1 MSLNIG
7 AIKSIQMTDLSEEQ
21 QMILETARDVAQ
33 EKIAPLAAGYDEK
46 EEFPWKSVK
55 YLQELGFMAMMV
67 DPEYGGSGLD
77 TVSYSIAMEE
87 ISKACAST
95 GVTMSVNNSL
105 YAYPVQTYG
114 TAEQKEEFLTPIVS
128 DHLGAFGLSEPD
140 AGSDPAS
147 MRTMATKEGD
157 DYILNG
163 SKMWITNGGAADYYV
178 IFARTNPELRHK
190 GISAFIVKKGDP
202 GFEIGPKEKKLGIRA
217 SSTTPL
223 SFDQCRIP
231 ESRRL
236 GEEGQGFKIAMN
248 TLNGGR
254 IGIASQ
260 AIGIGQASIE
270 AATAYMKEREAFGG
284 PIARFQGLQFMIAD
298 SVMEVDAARQ
308 LTWRAARMKDA
319 GQRYVKEAA
328 MAKLY
333 ASEAA
338 VRAADRGLQIH
349 GGAGYSRD
357 FPVERYWRDAKITAI
372 YEGTSEILRVVIARE
387 TLGKF

>member
-1 MSLNIG
+1 MFGLN
-7 AIKSIQMTDLSEEQ
+7 EEQ
-21 QMILETARDVAQ
+21 QMIRETARDVAQ
-33 EKIAPLAAGYDEK
+33 DKIAPRASEYDRK
-46 EEFPWKSVK
+46 EEFPWESIKD
-55 YLQELGFMAMMV
+55 LQELGFMAMMV
-67 DPEYGGSGLD
+67 DPSYGGSGLD

-87 ISKACAST
+87 ISNACAST

-105 YAYPVQTYG
+105 YAYPVETYG
-114 TAEQKEEFLTPIVS
+114 TEEQKEKFLTPIVS
-128 DHLGAFGLSEPD
+128 EHLGAFALSEPH
-140 AGSDPAS
+140 AGSDPAA
-147 MRTMATKEGD
+147 MRTVAKKED
-157 DYILNG
+157 DEYVLNG

-178 IFARTNPELRHK
+178 LFARTNLELKHK
-190 GISAFIVKKGDP
+190 GISAFILKKGDE
-202 GFEIGPKEKKLGIRA
+202 GFEIGPKEHKLGIKA

-223 SFDQCRIP
+223 QLTDCHLP
-231 ESRRL
+231 EDRLL

-260 AIGIGQASIE
+260 ALGIGQAAID
-270 AATAYMKEREAFGG
+270 AATGYMKEREAFGG
-284 PIARFQGLQFMIAD
+284 PIGRFQGLQFMIAD

-308 LTWRAARMKDA
+308 LTWRAAQMKDA
-319 GQRYVKEAA
+319 GERFVKEAA

-338 VRAADRGLQIH
+338 VKAADRSLQIH
-349 GGAGYSRD
+349 GGAGYSKD

-387 TLGKF
+387 TLGRF

>member
-1 MSLNIG
+1 MFGLNE
-7 AIKSIQMTDLSEEQ
+7 DQ
-21 QMILETARDVAQ
+21 QMIKETARDIAQ
-33 EKIAPLAAGYDEK
+33 EIIAPLASGYDDR

-55 YLQELGFMAMMV
+55 QLQELGFMGMMV
-67 DPEYGGSGLD
+67 DPSYGGSGLD
-77 TVSYSIAMEE
+77 TVSYSLAMEE
-87 ISKACAST
+87 VSKACAST

-105 YAYPVQTYG
+105 YAYPVETYG
-114 TAEQKEEFLTPIVS
+114 TEELKKEFLEPVIS
-128 DHLGAFGLSEPD
+128 DKLGAFALSEPD

-147 MRTMATKEGD
+147 MRTVAKKEDD
-157 DYILNG
+157 DYVLSG
-163 SKMWITNGGAADYYV
+163 SKMWITNGEAADFYIV
-178 IFARTNPELRHK
+178 FARTDLELKHK
-190 GISAFIVKKGDP
+190 GISAFVIKKGDP

-223 SFDQCRIP
+223 SFDNCRIP
-231 ESRRL
+231 ISRLL
-236 GEEGQGFKIAMN
+236 GSEGEGFKIAMN

-260 AIGIGQASIE
+260 AVGIGQASID
-270 AATAYMKEREAFGG
+270 AAADYMKERHAFGG

-298 SVMEVDAARQ
+298 SVMEIDAARQ
-308 LTWRAARMKDA
+308 LTWRAAQMKDA
-319 GQRYVKEAA
+319 GEKYIKDAA

-338 VRAADRGLQIH
+338 VRAADRSLQIH

-372 YEGTSEILRVVIARE
+372 YEGTSEILRVIIARE
-387 TLGKF
+387 TLGRY